1 MQVLERF
8 KQSGTHT
15 ALEVDEYGGLQD
27 LVTPTDTLEAIIG
40 DIPEAGELAEP
51 SGVQREDGSW
61 LLDGIMPV
69 DEFNDLSRTG
79 PLPGQE
85 ERLYHAL
92 YGFIM
97 MQLGHIPAPADHF
110 EWGEWHVEGMDMDG
124 RRVGKVL
131 LSPTQSSAVYGNLE
145 PEDDSSLR

>member
-1 MQVLERF
+1 MPGFLVARENLDHVLGIVQAKDLLTHTLTDQPADLNLTPQQPLYVPESMPAMQVLERF

-27 LVTPTDTLEAIIG
+27 LVTPTDTLEAIVG
-40 DIPEAGELAEP
+40 DIPEAGELAEL

-61 LLDGIMPV
+61 LIDGMMPV

-85 ERLYHAL
+85 ERLYHACL
-92 YGFIM
+92 
-97 MQLGHIPAPADHF
+97 A
-110 EWGEWHVEGMDMDG
+110 
-124 RRVGKVL
+124 
-131 LSPTQSSAVYGNLE
+131 SS
-145 PEDDSSLR
+145 